1 MSPARWRQVATIYE
15 AVLPLAPEARAE
27 YLVGAC
33 RDDPELRHELESLIA
48 HAARPVLVDQSVWE
62 TADGIIDF
70 EFAPE
75 LQLGTQIGGYRVGE
89 LLGAGG
95 MGQVYRARDMKL
107 QRHVAMKILPAAF
120 VNDGDRVARFLREAQ
135 MLASLNHPNIGAI
148 YGFEESGHI
157 HALILELVDGPTLS
171 DRIANGALPADEA
184 LAISGDLATPA
195 LVTLGRLLFARQGK
209 LFVQPLDSMLTKLI
223 GTPALVADQI
233 AVDERNFAA
242 LAGSP
247 AGVVLYRAS
256 LLSRKYVN

>member
-48 HAARPVLVDQSVWE
+48 HAGRPVLVDQSVWE

-95 MGQVYRARDMKL
+95 MGQVYHARDMKL

-184 LAISGDLATPA
+184 LAIARQIADALETAHEHGIVHRDLKPA
-195 LVTLGRLLFARQGK
+195 NIKVQRDGTVKVLDFGLAKLQDTLGPQAANARLP
-209 LFVQPLDSMLTKLI
+209 VSI
-223 GTPALVADQI
+223 
-233 AVDERNFAA
+233 
-242 LAGSP
+242 S
-247 AGVVLYRAS
+247 
-256 LLSRKYVN
+256 